1 MKVEQ
6 IYQLTNTVA
15 KEVLGDTAI
24 VNEDLSNVV
33 DMGTAIFNNNWFDNY
48 VRSLVNHIGKV
59 VFVDRPY
66 KGTGPDILMD
76 GWEYGSIMEKVRTD
90 LLDANESPMW
100 NLQDGV
106 SYDPH
111 VFHAPTASA
120 KFFNSKTAFQ
130 FERSVTEKQ
139 VKESFSNAAQ
149 LNGFLS
155 MLANALEDSANI
167 RLEALKMRVI
177 NNFIGHILT
186 SGNSNQRINLLSG
199 YNSEFGESLTA
210 EQALHTPAF
219 LRYAVFIIGLYAD
232 RMSFISQLFN
242 VGGTHK
248 HTPADRR
255 KIVYLSEFI
264 RAAGV
269 YLYDAENQIN
279 TSHLGL
285 PLGDT
290 VPYWQGSG
298 VTPSFPVTSSINIQV
313 EGAETPT
320 TVSQSGIVCV
330 MFDRDALGVFNN
342 ERSVGTE
349 WNPKAHFTNYFYD
362 FSAMYF
368 NDLDENGIVFYM
380 A

>member
-1 MKVEQ
+1 MQVEQ

-15 KEVLGDTAI
+15 KEVLGDSA
-24 VNEDLSNVV
+24 VVKEDLSNIV
-33 DMGTAIFNNNWFDNY
+33 DIGKSVFNNNWFDNY
-48 VRSLVNHIGKV
+48 VRSLINHIGKV

-66 KGTGPDILMD
+66 RGTGPDILMD
-76 GWEYGSIMEKVRTD
+76 GWEYGSVMEKVRTD

-120 KFFNSKTAFQ
+120 KFFNSKAAFQ
-130 FERSVTEKQ
+130 FERSVTEAQ

-167 RLEALKMRVI
+167 RIEALKMRVI
-177 NNFIGHILT
+177 NNFIAHILT
-186 SGNSNQRINLLSG
+186 SGTSNQRINLLSG
-199 YNSEFGESLTA
+199 YNTEFGTSLTA
-210 EQALHTPAF
+210 AQALHTPAF

-232 RMSFISQLFN
+232 RMSFISQLYN
-242 VGGTHK
+242 IGGTHK

-285 PLGDT
+285 PSGDT

-298 VTPSFPVTSSINIQV
+298 TAPTFAVTSSINVDI
-313 EGAETPT
+313 EGATTPT
-320 TVSQSGIVCV
+320 TVNQTGIVCV

-349 WNPKAHFTNYFYD
+349 WNPKGHFTNYFYD

>member
-1 MKVEQ
+1 VKVEQ